1 MMIAPLCLA
10 RPTPHSAESRK
21 RPKRPNCPRC
31 GSRLL
36 VAEHSRF
43 SLAGRID
50 YVWACDD
57 CGTEFETSIDVTH
70 QAVARGERP
79 VAGAVLSGS
88 RLSSVA
94 AL

>member
-10 RPTPHSAESRK
+10 RPKPIHSAESHK
-21 RPKRPNCPRC
+21 PPERPNCPRC

-43 SLAGRID
+43 NLAGRID
-50 YVWACDD
+50 HVWACDD

-70 QAVARGERP
+70 QAVARGDVR
-79 VAGAVLSGS
+79 
-88 RLSSVA
+88 
-94 AL
+94 